1 MTAIPRFQ
9 IVPAGAGSGKTYRI
23 QEQLADW
30 ITDGLIAP
38 ERIMAVTYTEAA
50 AAELRERI
58 SAGLLARDRVED
70 ALRLS
75 QAYIST
81 IHGLGLRLLAE
92 FAFQAGMSPRPRLLN
107 DDEQNTLVRT
117 ALARTDRADLVL
129 GDLDA
134 FGYTYSFGTGKS
146 GEESFRDTVLE
157 AVQLLRTIGASD
169 ASGARPYA
177 EIANRRIARNYGR
190 AEPDNGRT
198 RRLRKRAQA
207 LLEAF
212 PRCLDEHYG
221 FNATAERQF
230 RADFKVLSMAAR
242 PGTLE
247 SDWGLWQKLRRL
259 RVRNGKAGLP
269 DGYFDLAAQV
279 IGEAEGLVRHEG
291 PLRHAQ
297 SHVKALLA
305 AGQDVLES
313 YNEAKRLSGLVDY
326 TDMIALSER
335 LLRERPETLDA
346 LAARVDC
353 LVVDEFQDANPL
365 QFMLLW
371 RIREAGIPTLVV
383 GDLKQA
389 IMGFQGADP
398 RLFAALMRSERGM
411 SQPLTRNWRSTP
423 GLMEFANAVGPVLFG
438 SEYVALEPQRK
449 PGPMEPLEVVAFEK
463 NPWKARNAICA
474 YAMARRLTELLDDPD
489 QRVVDRRSGE
499 IRRLRGSDVAVLCPT
514 NRTLSEYADVF
525 RQQGLSVN
533 HQTGGW
539 LMSRPVQ
546 IAIQALAY
554 LANPA
559 DSHAALYLAATELG
573 SCTLEDG
580 LRQLID
586 GGRIEE
592 PLLQRLDALAEGVV
606 DRTVYALVAD
616 TISALGLFDEITA
629 WPDGEQARANL
640 VRLLGEA
647 AEFMDA
653 NREALAHGGYHGYGT
668 KTFLAWLA
676 TRQDEDEQPLKAVLD
691 EDAISLLTWH
701 RSKGLEWP
709 VVAVCNLDR
718 RVRGRLPNLA
728 VEYPAFDDLSKILE
742 CAEIRYTPRYAA
754 PEQNKMSLMALDQVA
769 VTEARRLLYV
779 ALTRARDKLVL
790 EWPGF
795 QKKGSLARTPSYWEL
810 VGSNW
815 QLRAAAGKLVVAGR
829 KLQCGVSVADLAA
842 PDRSGTHFE
851 WENARQPVVGRRAIR
866 RAEPPEGGTPDAV
879 AASAMAGLADGTLPP
894 RLEIARYGDVLEL
907 ETELVGAPL
916 GTYLHQCFELLGS
929 RPDLL
934 GRLAELTGVE
944 MEAPSLER
952 TGVAVAR
959 FEEWHRRRL
968 GTESVMREWPVLA
981 VDENGSVL
989 SGEADLVLQTPEGV
1003 WVLDHKSDR
1012 VDDLSA
1018 TFQRYLPQLEAYA
1031 TALREEGRRVAGIGI
1046 NLIRRGEVALM
1057 RFGRAA
1063 AEPHPAGVRAPVRNG
1078 ASDPR
1083 VP

>member
-1 MTAIPRFQ
+1 MTSMPPLR
-9 IVPAGAGSGKTYRI
+9 IVPAGAGSGKTYTI
-23 QEQLADW
+23 QEQLANW
-30 ITDGLIAP
+30 IADGHVAP
-38 ERIMAVTYTEAA
+38 ERVMAVTYTEAA

-58 SAGLLARDRVED
+58 GAGLLARGRVDD

-92 FAFQAGMSPRPRLLN
+92 FAFQAGMSPSPRLLN
-107 DDEQNTLVRT
+107 EDEQNALVRT
-117 ALARTDRADLVL
+117 ALARTDSADLVL
-129 GDLDA
+129 GDLNA
-134 FGYTYSFGTGKS
+134 FGYTYSFGTGKT
-146 GEESFRDTVLE
+146 GEESFRDAVLE
-157 AVQLLRTIGASD
+157 AVQLLRSIGASD
-169 ASGARPYA
+169 ASRRRPHA
-177 EIANRRIARNYGR
+177 ETASRRIARNFGR
-190 AEPDNGRT
+190 AAPDGGRT
-198 RRLRKRAQA
+198 RRLRQRAAA

-221 FNATAERQF
+221 LNRTAERQF
-230 RADFKVLSMAAR
+230 RTDFKVLSMAAR

-247 SDWGLWQKLRRL
+247 TDWGLWQKLRRL

-269 DGYFDLAAQV
+269 VGYLDLASQV
-279 IGEAEGLVRHEG
+279 IVEAEGLVDHEG

-297 SHVKALLA
+297 SHVAALLA

-313 YNEAKRLSGLVDY
+313 YNEAKRLAGLVDY
-326 TDMIALSER
+326 TDMIALAER

-346 LAARVDC
+346 LAERVDC

-365 QFMLLW
+365 QFTLLW
-371 RIREAGIPTLVV
+371 RIKEAGIPTLVV

-398 RLFAALMRSERGM
+398 RLFEALMRGHRDLSR
-411 SQPLTRNWRSTP
+411 PLTRNWRSTP
-423 GLMEFANAVGPVLFG
+423 ELMEFANAVGPVLFG
-438 SEYVALEPQRK
+438 SEYVALQPQRK
-449 PGPMEPLEVVAFEK
+449 PGAMEPLEVVAFEK

-474 YAMARRLTELLDDPD
+474 YAVARRLMELLDDPD
-489 QRVVDRRSGE
+489 QRVVDRRTGE
-499 IRRLRGSDVAVLCPT
+499 TRRLRGSDMAVLCPT
-514 NRTLSEYADVF
+514 NKALAEYAEVF
-525 RQQGLSVN
+525 QSLGLSVS
-533 HQTGGW
+533 HQTAGW
-539 LMSRPVQ
+539 LDSRPVQ
-546 IAIQALAY
+546 LAVQALAY

-586 GGRIEE
+586 GGRIED
-592 PLLQRLDALAEGVV
+592 PLLLRLDALAGGVV

-616 TISALGLFDEITA
+616 TISALGLFDEVA
-629 WPDGEQARANL
+629 GWPDGEQARANL

-676 TRQDEDEQPLKAVLD
+676 TRQDEDEQPAKAVVD
-691 EDAISLLTWH
+691 EEAISMLTWH

-718 RVRGRLPNLA
+718 RVRGRLPDLA
-728 VEYPAFDDLSKILE
+728 IQYPSFGDLSKILE
-742 CAEIRYTPRYAA
+742 RAEIHYLPKYAA
-754 PEQNKMSLMALDQVA
+754 PERNEISQTALDHAA

-790 EWPGF
+790 EWPEF
-795 QKKGSLARTPSYWEL
+795 QRKGSQARTPSYWEL

-815 QLRAAAGKLVVAGR
+815 VLRATAGELAVAGR
-829 KLQCGVSVADLAA
+829 RFRCAVSIADMAV
-842 PDRSGTHFE
+842 PDALGTHFE
-851 WENARQPVVGRRAIR
+851 WENAQQPVVGRRAIR
-866 RAEPPEGGTPDAV
+866 RAEPAAEGTPDAV
-879 AASAMAGLADGTLPP
+879 AASAMAGTADETLPL
-894 RLEIARYGDVLEL
+894 RLEIAQYGDVLEI
-907 ETELVGAPL
+907 ETELVGAAL

-929 RPDLL
+929 RPGLE

-944 MEAPSLER
+944 IEGPSEER
-952 TGVAVAR
+952 IGAAVAR
-959 FEEWHRRRL
+959 FEAWHCRRL

-981 VDENGSVL
+981 VDENGSVV
-989 SGEADLVLQTPEGV
+989 SGEADLVLQTPDGV

-1012 VDDLSA
+1012 VDDPSA
-1018 TFQRYLPQLEAYA
+1018 TFRKYLPQLDAYA
-1031 TALREEGRRVAGIGI
+1031 TALRGEGRSVVGIGI

-1063 AEPHPAGVRAPVRNG
+1063 DDPLPPGVRARVRNG
-1078 ASDPR
+1078 ASAPR